1 MPLGAVK
8 DVKRTRQSLRGGMT
22 FRVYRVEFEKKSLL
36 ITVYL
41 TPDSNYEQFLP
52 VEEF

>member
-1 MPLGAVK
+1 
-8 DVKRTRQSLRGGMT
+8 MT

-52 VEEF
+52 IEEF